1 MKFRTLP
8 IVAGFLPEIILFE
21 ENVIFL
27 LEFSIL
33 EVLLLLDLENEELEE
48 YDWLLESSIFSIVSS
63 IWSS

>member
-27 LEFSIL
+27 LEFPIL

-48 YDWLLESSIFSIVSS
+48 YDWLFESSIFSIVSS